1 MVLKL
6 SNGKKKKML
15 HALFVTGL
23 LQGAL
28 VGVAGGVDVFRIG
41 GTDEPVPEQ
50 PGVEFHQLQWAD
62 FEEMAGLDEEALAAG
77 ILRPIFLTPDKN
89 IALTSVA
96 RGGGPWV
103 QVTGESR
110 GVTDHSKTMVD
121 GDFESFYEWFEVSTQ
136 DKFITQRF
144 LQPHM
149 VNVVLVDDVLM
160 TGRSV
165 RAALHSLMD
174 LGRPR
179 RMWLCFLVDRGGREL
194 PIAPDHV
201 GFVLSRDMEGGLS
214 EGELVEVYLRPT
226 DDHDAIVI
234 RPRDRKAATSNHAGH
249 EASGGCGG

>member
-1 MVLKL
+1 MRVLADDRKVSL
-6 SNGKKKKML
+6 L
-15 HALFVTGL
+15 IDGL
-23 LQGAL
+23 GEAIREDMRACE
-28 VGVAGGVDVFRIG
+28 VGG
-41 GTDEPVPEQ
+41 
-50 PGVEFHQLQWAD
+50 QWA
-62 FEEMAGLDEEALAAG
+62 MVG
-77 ILRPIFLTPDKN
+77 IR
-89 IALTSVA
+89 
-96 RGGGPWV
+96 
-103 QVTGESR
+103 SR
-110 GVTDHSKTMVD
+110 GDILARRLGQIVCPDHIGTLDLTLYRDDLSEIGPQAVVRTTEIPFNVD
-121 GDFESFYEWFEVSTQ
+121 G
-136 DKFITQRF
+136 
-144 LQPHM
+144 

-165 RAALHSLMD
+165 RAALQSLMD

-179 RMWLCFLVDRGGREL
+179 RVWLCVLVDRGGREL